1 MSTVCTACTVR
12 TVCTVCT
19 VCTVRTYVL
28 YVLCELCVLCVL
40 CVLCLCRDLVMEC
53 LESHDESI
61 RLRALDLIVG
71 MINKK
76 NLMEI
81 VRRLLAHV
89 EESESVRK

>member
-1 MSTVCTACTVR
+1 M
-12 TVCTVCT
+12 
-19 VCTVRTYVL
+19 
-28 YVLCELCVLCVL
+28 LCVLCVL
-40 CVLCLCRDLVMEC
+40 CVLYVLYVLCKLCELCVLCVCLCRDLVMEC